1 MTNAAADRYARL
13 KAEQD
18 RIAAEIEKVRAELLA
33 TGREEIAG
41 DFCIVRVRLSDRKT
55 VDWKAAAA
63 AHLDE
68 VTRKACEAEFLKVT
82 KNIATLEI
90 KPKMEG

>member
-1 MTNAAADRYARL
+1 MTDSIADHYARL
-13 KAEQD
+13 KAEKD
-18 RIAAEIEKVRAELLA
+18 RIEAELEKARAELLA

-41 DFCIVRVRLSDRKT
+41 EFCIIRVKLSDRKT

-68 VTRKACEAEFLKVT
+68 VTRKACEAAYAKVT
-82 KNIATLEI
+82 HNIATLEI
-90 KPKMEG
+90 KPKLEG